1 MGMPLFS
8 RVRTCV
14 AQWPTSHGATQ
25 VATSLMVAIALSA
38 CGGGPDSGE
47 TATTAA
53 PPASKDRAIAST
65 DDALRVGASGSAMA
79 SVILPSVT
87 PPRESAKLAAPSG
100 AYEIRLFDQNDWPR
114 ETFELVPVRGIGY
127 QTVHAAVVVR
137 GSKTPSPVAGVQAY
151 CATPLR
157 CEYLPPRSADHVAR
171 YTVSLSDDSVARLST
186 TEGMIAISARYLEVE
201 RPSIVSVTLTVD
213 GQPPVTKRITYMK
226 SPG

>member
-14 AQWPTSHGATQ
+14 VRWPTSHGATQ

-38 CGGGPDSGE
+38 CGGGPDAGE

-53 PPASKDRAIAST
+53 TPASKDRAIAST
-65 DDALRVGASGSAMA
+65 ADAPRAGASGAAVANVTLPRASAD
-79 SVILPSVT
+79 
-87 PPRESAKLAAPSG
+87 LAAPSG
-100 AYEIRLFDQNDWPR
+100 AYEIRLFDQNGWPK
-114 ETFELVPVRGIGY
+114 ETFELVPVRGTGY
-127 QTVHAAVVVR
+127 QTVHAVVVPR
-137 GSKTPSPVAGVQAY
+137 GSRTLSPVAGVQPY
-151 CATPLR
+151 CATPVR
-157 CEYLPPRSADHVAR
+157 CEYLPPRDANHAER

-186 TEGMIAISARYLEVE
+186 TEGMIAISARYLEVD
-201 RPSIVSVTLTVD
+201 RRSIVSVTLTVD

>member
-14 AQWPTSHGATQ
+14 ARWPTSHGATQ

-38 CGGGPDSGE
+38 CGGGPDAGE

-53 PPASKDRAIAST
+53 IPASKDRATVST
-65 DDALRVGASGSAMA
+65 ADAPRAGASGAA
-79 SVILPSVT
+79 IANVTLPRGST
-87 PPRESAKLAAPSG
+87 DLAESAG
-100 AYEIRLFDQNDWPR
+100 AYEIRLFDQNGWPR
-114 ETFELVPVRGIGY
+114 ETFELVPARGIGY
-127 QTVHAAVVVR
+127 QTVHAAVVLR
-137 GSKTPSPVAGVQAY
+137 GSKTLSPVAGVQAY

-157 CEYLPPRSADHVAR
+157 CEYLPPRSANHAER
-171 YTVSLSDDSVARLST
+171 YTVSLPDDSVARLST

>member
-14 AQWPTSHGATQ
+14 APWPTSHGATK
-25 VATSLMVAIALSA
+25 VAASLMVALALSA
-38 CGGGPDSGE
+38 CGGAPDAGE
-47 TATTAA
+47 PPTTPAAAA
-53 PPASKDRAIAST
+53 PKELATASIADAPRAST
-65 DDALRVGASGSAMA
+65 LGAIMTNVTSPRVS
-79 SVILPSVT
+79 PN
-87 PPRESAKLAAPSG
+87 PPEPTG
-100 AYEIRLFDQNDWPR
+100 AYEIRLFDQNGWPK

-127 QTVHAAVVVR
+127 PTVHAAVVLR

-157 CEYLPPRSADHVAR
+157 CEYLPPRSADHAER
-171 YTVSLSDDSVARLST
+171 YTVSLPDDSVARLST

-201 RPSIVSVTLTVD
+201 RPSIVSVTLSVD
-213 GQPPVTKRITYMK
+213 GQPPVTKRIMYMK